1 MCLNCFLKSSNRRLE
16 DAIFNRVNDPI
27 KRILIEMDINQIID
41 MEDELVKYC
50 VSAFF
55 WMVSSYGFR
64 QLVSS
69 WNMHPISA

>member
-1 MCLNCFLKSSNRRLE
+1 
-16 DAIFNRVNDPI
+16 
-27 KRILIEMDINQIID
+27 MDINQIID
-41 MEDELVKYC
+41 MEDEVVKYC

-69 WNMHPISA
+69 WNMHPISAS